1 MLAFVTTVIALILLA
16 LAFFVPAL
24 FRKNTLEADTFDQQN
39 ILIARQRLKELKQD
53 LEAGTIEAQEYEQVR
68 ADLENTLAADLSVT
82 SQTIAGTE
90 TEPAQNS
97 KGLAIILLVLV
108 PFLAILTYAQ
118 LGEFD
123 AITGK
128 IAAQQ
133 AAESSGHDQ
142 SMSIE
147 QAIEQLSA
155 RLEQEPD
162 NAEGWYMLGRSYMA
176 VQRYNEAVAAY
187 KRSVELFPGNAD
199 LLLSYAD
206 ALAMSE
212 GRRLSGKAYTVI
224 NQALS
229 IQPDNM
235 QGLWMAGMA
244 ASETGDFKQALT
256 HWYKLYPL
264 LNNNIEGQTQLRSM
278 ISNVE
283 SNMTPAEVAAVKS
296 AAPAPVA
303 QPLADNGVGIK
314 VNVSLDEALY
324 EKVSVNDTLF
334 IFAKAMQGPPM
345 PLAAVRQ
352 QAGSLPV
359 DVVLNDAMA
368 MMPDMKLSKFE
379 TVKVAAIISKSGQA
393 GMQPGDLFGEVS
405 SVDVNTKQ
413 TINIVIN
420 QIK

>member
-1 MLAFVTTVIALILLA
+1 MLAFVTTVIALTLLA
-16 LAFFVPAL
+16 LAFFIPAL
-24 FRKNTLEADTFDQQN
+24 YRKNTLEADTFDQQN
-39 ILIARQRLKELKQD
+39 TQIARQRLKELKQD
-53 LEAGTIEAQEYEQVR
+53 LEAGTINAQEYEQVR

-82 SQTIAGTE
+82 SQGDEVANTE
-90 TEPAQNS
+90 TTQNS
-97 KGLAIILLVLV
+97 KGLAMILLVLV
-108 PFLAILTYAQ
+108 PFLSILTYAQ

-133 AAESSGHDQ
+133 ATESSGHDE

-147 QAIEQLSA
+147 QAITQLSA

-176 VQRYNEAVAAY
+176 VQRYPEAVESY
-187 KRSVELFPGNAD
+187 KKSVELFPGNAD

-212 GRRLSGKAYTVI
+212 GRRLSGKAYKVI

-283 SNMTPAEVAAVKS
+283 KNMTPTEIAAVKG
-296 AAPAPVA
+296 AAPDV
-303 QPLADNGVGIK
+303 QSLADNGVGIK
-314 VNVSLDEALY
+314 VSVSLDESLY

-368 MMPDMKLSKFE
+368 MMPEMKLSKFE

-413 TINIVIN
+413 TVNVVIN

>member
-1 MLAFVTTVIALILLA
+1 MLAFVITVIALTLLA

-24 FRKNTLEADTFDQQN
+24 YRKTTLEADTFDQQN
-39 ILIARQRLKELKQD
+39 IQIARTRLKELKQD
-53 LEAGTIEAQEYEQVR
+53 LEAGTIDAQEYEQVR
-68 ADLENTLAADLSVT
+68 MDLEKTLAADLSVT

-90 TEPAQNS
+90 TGPAQNA
-97 KGLAIILLVLV
+97 KGLAMILLVLV
-108 PFLAILTYAQ
+108 PFLAVLTYAQ

-123 AITGK
+123 AISGK

-133 AAESSGHDQ
+133 VADSTGHDQ

-147 QAIEQLSA
+147 QAITQLSE

-176 VQRYNEAVAAY
+176 VQRYNEAVSAY
-187 KRSVELFPGNAD
+187 KKSVELFPGNAD

-212 GRRLSGKAYTVI
+212 GRRLSGKAYAVI

-229 IQPDNM
+229 IQPDNL

-244 ASETGDFKQALT
+244 ASEMGDFKQALT
-256 HWYKLYPL
+256 HWYKLDPL
-264 LNNNIEGQTQLRSM
+264 LNDNIEGQTQLRGM

-283 SNMTPAEVAAVKS
+283 KNMTPAEVAAVKA
-296 AAPAPVA
+296 AAPAT
-303 QPLADNGVGIK
+303 QPLADNGIGIK
-314 VNVSLDEALY
+314 VNVSLDESLY

-352 QAGSLPV
+352 LAGSLPV
-359 DVVLNDAMA
+359 NVVLNDAMA
-368 MMPDMKLSKFE
+368 MMPEMKLSKFE

-393 GMQPGDLFGEVS
+393 GMQPGDLFGEVA

-413 TINIVIN
+413 TVNVVIN

>member
-1 MLAFVTTVIALILLA
+1 MLAFVTTVIALTLLA
-16 LAFFVPAL
+16 LAFFIPAL
-24 FRKNTLEADTFDQQN
+24 YRKSTLEADTYDQQN
-39 ILIARQRLKELKQD
+39 TQIARQRLKELKQE
-53 LEAGTIEAQEYEQVR
+53 LEAGTIDAQEYEQVR
-68 ADLENTLAADLSVT
+68 ADLENTLAADLSVS
-82 SQTIAGTE
+82 SQSGPVAGVE
-90 TEPAQNS
+90 TTQNS
-97 KGLAIILLVLV
+97 KGLAMILLVLV

-142 SMSIE
+142 SMNID
-147 QAIEQLSA
+147 QAIAQLSA
-155 RLEQEPD
+155 RLEEEPD

-176 VQRYNEAVAAY
+176 VQRYADAVAAY
-187 KRSVELFPGNAD
+187 KKSVELFPGNAD

-212 GRRLSGKAYTVI
+212 GRRLSGKAYPVI

-229 IQPDNM
+229 IQPDSL

-256 HWYKLYPL
+256 HWYKLDPL

-283 SNMTPAEVAAVKS
+283 KNMTSADIAAVK
-296 AAPAPVA
+296 ATAPAT
-303 QPLADNGVGIK
+303 QPLAENDIGIK
-314 VNVSLDEALY
+314 VNVTLDESLY
-324 EKVSVNDTLF
+324 EQVSVNDTLF

-352 QAGSLPV
+352 QAGSLPI

-368 MMPDMKLSKFE
+368 MMPEMKLSKFE

-413 TINIVIN
+413 TVNIVIN